1 MKEQEIQVKGMKKV
15 EWGELGEIDEE
26 KRMFIDQN
34 VKALDGVLI
43 DLNGNNGILACKN
56 NNLEKE
62 IAEIKRKIE
71 EQRYLVQRLE
81 GSTARLKEEQ
91 LRYG

>member
-1 MKEQEIQVKGMKKV
+1 MKQV

-26 KRMFIDQN
+26 KRIFIDQN
-34 VKALDGVLI
+34 VKALDGVLT

-91 LRYG
+91 LRYV

>member
-34 VKALDGVLI
+34 VKALDGVLF